1 MGDTGER
8 KGSGLKRGHLTRE
21 SILREALTLVDEKG
35 FDALSL
41 RTLGKRLGVSQA
53 AFYRHIPD
61 KAALLDGVAE
71 IIWQEVF
78 DRCTSALSE
87 ESFTAVS
94 TDWKMVFILYAHCL
108 MDILHSHPNAVILVL
123 THPMSTAN
131 EFASA
136 ARLLVQIADLGVPL
150 PGNALG
156 MINMVT
162 MYVGGVAAAEVAPP
176 AGGAAK
182 DIDEGLAGM
191 LAAAGPREKETLTDL
206 LKPMD
211 TAGWS
216 FSHLFETGLNALLHG
231 WDAV

>member
-87 ESFTAVS
+87 ESFTAGS
-94 TDWKMVFILYAHCL
+94 TDWKMVFSLYAHCL
-108 MDILHSHPNAVILVL
+108 MDILVL

>member
-1 MGDTGER
+1 
-8 KGSGLKRGHLTRE
+8 
-21 SILREALTLVDEKG
+21 
-35 FDALSL
+35 
-41 RTLGKRLGVSQA
+41 
-53 AFYRHIPD
+53 
-61 KAALLDGVAE
+61 
-71 IIWQEVF
+71 
-78 DRCTSALSE
+78 
-87 ESFTAVS
+87 
-94 TDWKMVFILYAHCL
+94 

-136 ARLLVQIADLGVPL
+136 AQLLVQIADLGVPL

-231 WDAV
+231 WDTV